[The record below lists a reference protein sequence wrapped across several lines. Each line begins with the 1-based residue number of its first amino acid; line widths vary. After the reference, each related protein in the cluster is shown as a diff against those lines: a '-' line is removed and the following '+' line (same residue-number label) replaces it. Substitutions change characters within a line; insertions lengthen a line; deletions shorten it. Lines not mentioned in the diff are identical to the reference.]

1 MLEHNGYYIT
11 VYTDMSLF
19 EKWNLLNVS
28 YLDYPCI
35 IYWTRIHEFLSKIRH
50 KQVDPF
56 FDRLYISI
64 HLEKLY
70 RWTFRGKKKRKKKK
84 NLRIRNSTTRSRFF
98 RVFSFFELKEWKKLG
113 RWRVALEQSSLSL
126 YDDFFKRFSFFSSL
140 SFPVTIFFFLVITR
154 NKPSIS
160 MIFFNY

>member
-11 VYTDMSLF
+11 VYTDISLF

-35 IYWTRIHEFLSKIRH
+35 IYWTRIHELLSKIRH

-84 NLRIRNSTTRSRFF
+84 NLRTRLL
-98 RVFSFFELKEWKKLG
+98 VPDSF
-113 RWRVALEQSSLSL
+113 V
-126 YDDFFKRFSFFSSL
+126 SFPFSSL
-140 SFPVTIFFFLVITR
+140 KSGKNWDVGGSLLNNLRWVFTTIFLNVFPSFLLYL
-154 NKPSIS
+154 SL
-160 MIFFNY
+160 